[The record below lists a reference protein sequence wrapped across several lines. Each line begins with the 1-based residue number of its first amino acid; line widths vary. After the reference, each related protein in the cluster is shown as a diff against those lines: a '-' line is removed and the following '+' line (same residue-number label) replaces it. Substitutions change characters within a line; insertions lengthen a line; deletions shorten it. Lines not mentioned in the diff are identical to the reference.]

1 MNQPPTLLLE
11 GPEFQTIRTAFEA
24 RAAAVDRGEA
34 DFRDAAPLIARLIHG
49 EALQPPAAGP
59 NADLPRVVRTL
70 ASIAWF
76 DMATAFSLWCQRM
89 VLEYLSHAPATSQ
102 AAASALPAVL
112 RGERLGCTALAGPM
126 AHYVSGAPLNL
137 VAEPAGQSYR
147 ISGFVP
153 WASNLAAGCTIV
165 VTAAASPE
173 GPVVFAAPIETTGL
187 SIGEFQ
193 PLIAMQ
199 GTLSASLTFDNVEIP
214 ATWVISRHF
223 PTFMGAIRP
232 IFLLLQSSYCWGLAA
247 RCLTEARAGIR
258 GVAEVFRDELDEG
271 ERRLHAL
278 ATTLAAAADCRCH
291 GVAIPT
297 LLEARI
303 EAAHLAVEAASLEAR
318 VAGGRSYIAT
328 CETARRLREALFL
341 PVQAP
346 TEGQLRWERSRFA

>member
-1 MNQPPTLLLE
+1 MNQPPTLLLDGAQFE
-11 GPEFQTIRTAFEA
+11 TIRAAFQA

-34 DFRDAAPLIARLIHG
+34 DFRDAAPLAARLIHG
-49 EALQPPAAGP
+49 EALQPPPGGP
-59 NADLPRVVRTL
+59 NADLPHIVRTL

-89 VLEYLSHAPATSQ
+89 VLEYLSHAPASSEIP
-102 AAASALPAVL
+102 ARALLPVL

-126 AHYVSGAPLNL
+126 AHYVAGAPLSL
-137 VAEPAGQSYR
+137 TAEATHHGYR
-147 ISGFVP
+147 INGYVP

-173 GPVVFAAPIETTGL
+173 GPVVFATPIETPGL
-187 SIGEFQ
+187 QIGEFQ

-199 GTLSASLTFDNVEIP
+199 GTLSASLTFERVEVPRQWI
-214 ATWVISRHF
+214 ISEQF
-223 PTFMGAIRP
+223 PTFMAAVRP
-232 IFLLLQSSYCWGLAA
+232 IFLLLQSAYCWGLAA
-247 RCLTEARAGIR
+247 RSLTEARAGIR
-258 GVAEVFRDELDEG
+258 GVAEVFRDELDQG
-271 ERRLHAL
+271 ERRLNDL
-278 ATTLAAAADCRCH
+278 AATLAAAADCRCH
-291 GVAIPT
+291 GIAITT